1 MRHLLMC
8 LAALIVTGAA
18 SGAYGQLLF
27 SFEDGEPGH
36 PYAGN
41 PGAYVVATTTTAPP
55 VTHGTQAITATIT
68 SGQLFGGPASSS
80 FTDAVR
86 AAVINGNPAVQIDM
100 TVPDPRPG
108 TPDFNFGNID
118 LQFFQTGIRPGGD
131 ADETRFSPTFALS
144 EGQTIT
150 LEIPLTDT
158 QFGTPHININP
169 NLPWS
174 WQIDLSF
181 GRATGNTAPLT
192 FGFDNLRAVP
202 EPVGALALVGFAG
215 LGLLRRRER

>member
-1 MRHLLMC
+1 MRYSLMC
-8 LAALIVTGAA
+8 LAAAIILGAATGANA
-18 SGAYGQLLF
+18 QLLF
-27 SFEDGEPGH
+27 SFEDGEPGL

-55 VTHGTQAITATIT
+55 VTHGTQAITATI
-68 SGQLFGGPASSS
+68 SAGALFGGPGSAA

-86 AAVINGNPAVQIDM
+86 AAVINGNPAIQIDM

-118 LQFFQTGIRPGGD
+118 LTFFQTGIRPGGD

-158 QFGTPHININP
+158 QFGTPHVNINP
-169 NLPWS
+169 AQPWS

-181 GRATGNTAPLT
+181 GRATGNTGPLT
-192 FGFDNLRAVP
+192 FGFDNVRAVP
-202 EPVGALALVGFAG
+202 EPAGALALVGFVG
-215 LGLLRRRER
+215 LGLLRRRSQ